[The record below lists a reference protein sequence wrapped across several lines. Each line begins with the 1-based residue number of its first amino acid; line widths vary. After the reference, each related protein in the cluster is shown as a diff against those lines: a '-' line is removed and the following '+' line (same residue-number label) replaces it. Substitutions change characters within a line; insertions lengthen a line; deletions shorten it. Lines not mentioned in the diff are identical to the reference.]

1 VLLHKKCLWLLLLH
15 LYIENFSTHEHFQ
28 LGTGVPNF
36 QKLRRWYQVK
46 FTVDQQGLTDGV
58 NWVSRSLSTRPI
70 KTELLGI
77 VIDATG
83 DEVFLS
89 GSDLETSSKA
99 HFAADIVTKGKVLVP
114 GKLLAEICRS
124 LPNKPITI
132 ALDGTRVLVTSGAA
146 KFTLPTLSIDEYP
159 NLPELPEGTGTV
171 ASDTFA
177 QAVAQVAVAA
187 GRDDSLPTLT
197 GVHVEINEDSVTLA
211 ATDRYRLA
219 VREFTWQ
226 PSQPGVST
234 TALLRGRTIAEAAKS
249 LISAKNV
256 SLSIAPAVNNDRLA
270 GFAGAG
276 KTMTSR
282 MLDGTFPPY
291 RHLLDQNIISTAIVE
306 VAPFLDSVRRVAL
319 VTDKTVPLRLEFN
332 GTTVSLEA
340 GAGEEA
346 QATEAID
353 ILLNGEPISIA
364 FNPTFL
370 TDGLQAVGTPFVQ
383 ISFTGSNKPAILMG
397 KNEATGNVV
406 ENYRYLLM
414 PMRYAS

>member
-1 VLLHKKCLWLLLLH
+1 M
-15 LYIENFSTHEHFQ
+15 
-28 LGTGVPNF
+28 
-36 QKLRRWYQVK
+36 K
-46 FTVDQQGLTDGV
+46 FTVEQSALADGV

-77 VIDATG
+77 VINATG
-83 DEVFLS
+83 NEVFLS
-89 GSDLETSSKA
+89 ASDLETASKA
-99 HFAADIVTKGKVLVP
+99 HFAAEVKEPGKVLVP
-114 GKLLAEICRS
+114 GKLLAEISRS
-124 LPNKPITI
+124 LPNKPITFV
-132 ALDGTRVLVTSGAA
+132 LDGTRVAVTSGSA
-146 KFTLPTLSIDEYP
+146 KFTLPTLSVDEYP
-159 NLPELPEGTGTV
+159 NLPELPDSTGTV

-177 QAVAQVAVAA
+177 TAVAQVAIAA

-197 GVHVEINEDSVTLA
+197 GVHVEINEETITFA

-219 VREFTWQ
+219 VREFNWNPAT
-226 PSQPGVST
+226 PGFST
-234 TALLRGRTIAEAAKS
+234 SALMRARTLADAAKS
-249 LISAKNV
+249 LVGSKNV
-256 SLSIAPAVNNDRLA
+256 SLSFAPTTSNDRLA
-270 GFAGAG
+270 GFSGDG

-291 RHLLDQNIISTAIVE
+291 RHLLPTETVTTAVVE
-306 VAPFLDSVRRVAL
+306 VVPFLDSVRRVAL
-319 VTDKTVPLRLEFN
+319 VTDKTVPLRLEFKN
-332 GTTVSLEA
+332 GGVSLEA

-346 QATEAID
+346 QATETID
-353 ILLNGEPISIA
+353 VLLNGEPISIA

-370 TDGLQAVGTPFVQ
+370 SDGLQAVGTPFVQ